1 MSMPLNLSATRIPRV
16 ADAAVERARLTV
28 VPRRTQQAPRMPF
41 VVLVSVLLV
50 GGVAGLLF
58 FNTSM
63 QQASFTAS
71 DLETRATALHAK
83 EQSLKMHLDTLRDPQ
98 RIAVRAQRLG
108 MVPDGSPAFLRLHDG
123 RTLGRAQAAQAGD
136 SVRLTA
142 LPTRKPKSLRPT
154 PVIADPPASG
164 AAGKQAAKS
173 GPGHDDA
180 PQTGHRDGGGR

>member
-28 VPRRTQQAPRMPF
+28 VPRRTRQAPRMPF

-71 DLETRATALHAK
+71 DLESRATALHAK
-83 EQSLKMHLDTLRDPQ
+83 EQSLKMRLDTLRDPQ
-98 RIAVRAQRLG
+98 RIAVRAQHLG

-164 AAGKQAAKS
+164 TAGKQAAKS

-180 PQTGHRDGGGR
+180 PPTGHRDGGGR